1 MKAFKVAAFA
11 VVALSAAA
19 GSAGGTGWFEAGVAG
34 YEKWPTDGDEMHVPA
49 AGVWRGTGDTVLSG
63 DTGARRLVLDTSLVN
78 ALCFDLDDQRSI
90 VADAPPSMSFKAML
104 SLADELPPFSSDA
117 KGGIVPLRGMD
128 GDAYW
133 GLVGDSG
140 TNVWS
145 KLDGAVP
152 VEDEDVAFTVDYRIA
167 NGETQV
173 RYSVDGVT
181 LGLGGDVWLPV
192 FCATPSVERVS
203 FVGKGEVALLSG
215 ELDGDIPAVALS
227 VPDIAGMSLVDVT
240 HAGTSV
246 TPGEDGN
253 YLVPSNALVAVW
265 FSPKPGMLL
274 DRESMVVRVDGT
286 MDIPEEGRPRAV
298 DGKDVLSIT
307 EIMASNGDTLRTANG
322 AKGLDWVE
330 LHNAADFPVDLTG
343 WYLSDN
349 PDKKPSKWKKIDGS
363 CIIPAG
369 GYKIVWADKD
379 YTDFADG
386 EAWTPTGLSASGDPL
401 FLANPEASKVK
412 DAAVSIDN
420 YGVSLK
426 DVSIGVVA
434 GVEGLKYFRDPTPG
448 AANGLEYFEGPTA
461 KVQFS
466 EPRGYK
472 TAAFD
477 LVISCTN
484 APDEKIYYT
493 LDGTSPTAQSILYT
507 NAIPISRTTVVRAAT
522 LKDNTILQQDATAT
536 YLFLDDILTQDA
548 NPPAGFPANNEVNN
562 QAMFYGMDKAIVANF
577 RDRIERGF
585 TNSINTVSLVID
597 PAFLFGASTG
607 IYVNAAKHCSDNG
620 REWER
625 LAMVE
630 QISPVNG
637 ASDEFEGSAG
647 LRIRG
652 AASRGSGYP
661 KHSLRLL
668 FKSIYGMSKLE
679 HPLFGDE
686 GTKKFD
692 KIDLRTSQNF
702 AWANGDSRETFIH
715 EVFSRDCQRDLGQ
728 PYNRSR
734 YVHLFLNGVYWG
746 LYQTEE
752 RVDGSYAE
760 SYFGGDE
767 DDYDVIR
774 TTQPG
779 YVTEAVSGS
788 EDNWKTLWDIAVN
801 QGFVGEYEGNY
812 AKVIDE
818 GLVNTTNLMAYML
831 ISHYT
836 ADTDCPNA
844 LTLDN
849 QRINNLNAFCN
860 REGTGKLS
868 GFIFNKHDAEWSLGF
883 GLTNNTTFV
892 GTEASSA
899 GSQLKTYRNRFG
911 PAELH
916 YKLMQNGN
924 YRRDFREFVRS
935 ACLVESGALTD
946 EACIAR
952 FRARMAEIDDA
963 ICCESARWNRGDASR
978 TRDKWLDNCENIC
991 IKFITGRAATLID
1004 QYRAI
1009 GWYQTALD
1017 AIGGYGIET
1026 NALAAVVE
1034 PLVAENELFDKWLV
1048 EMAEGSEAVRNGLSS
1063 FRGGKDAMRN
1073 CVLANVVPMDEP
1085 NVEVEIRSLS
1095 IGADGIPTI
1104 GCDLKLGGEPVSHVV
1119 NGTIR
1124 VYRADSIGKLKSAPD
1139 VVELGRAFPVDAG
1152 IPAAA
1157 AAASQFFKIVL
1168 EP

>member
-1 MKAFKVAAFA
+1 M
-11 VVALSAAA
+11 
-19 GSAGGTGWFEAGVAG
+19 
-34 YEKWPTDGDEMHVPA
+34 
-49 AGVWRGTGDTVLSG
+49 
-63 DTGARRLVLDTSLVN
+63 
-78 ALCFDLDDQRSI
+78 
-90 VADAPPSMSFKAML
+90 
-104 SLADELPPFSSDA
+104 
-117 KGGIVPLRGMD
+117 
-128 GDAYW
+128 
-133 GLVGDSG
+133 
-140 TNVWS
+140 
-145 KLDGAVP
+145 
-152 VEDEDVAFTVDYRIA
+152 
-167 NGETQV
+167 
-173 RYSVDGVT
+173 
-181 LGLGGDVWLPV
+181 
-192 FCATPSVERVS
+192 
-203 FVGKGEVALLSG
+203 
-215 ELDGDIPAVALS
+215 
-227 VPDIAGMSLVDVT
+227 
-240 HAGTSV
+240 
-246 TPGEDGN
+246 
-253 YLVPSNALVAVW
+253 
-265 FSPKPGMLL
+265 
-274 DRESMVVRVDGT
+274 
-286 MDIPEEGRPRAV
+286 
-298 DGKDVLSIT
+298 
-307 EIMASNGDTLRTANG
+307 
-322 AKGLDWVE
+322 
-330 LHNAADFPVDLTG
+330 
-343 WYLSDN
+343 
-349 PDKKPSKWKKIDGS
+349 
-363 CIIPAG
+363 
-369 GYKIVWADKD
+369 
-379 YTDFADG
+379 
-386 EAWTPTGLSASGDPL
+386 
-401 FLANPEASKVK
+401 
-412 DAAVSIDN
+412 SIDN

-426 DVSIGVVA
+426 DVSIGLVA
-434 GVEGLKYFRDPTPG
+434 GVEGLKYFREPTPG
-448 AANGLEYFEGPTA
+448 APNGTEYFEGPTA

-477 LVISCTN
+477 LVLSCSDDPS
-484 APDEKIYYT
+484 APIYYT
-493 LDGTSPTAQSILYT
+493 LDGTSPTAQSFLYT
-507 NAIPISRTTVVRAAT
+507 NAIPVSRTTVVRAAT
-522 LKDNTILQQDATAT
+522 MKENTVLQQDTTAT

-548 NPPAGFPANNEVNN
+548 NPPAGFPANGAVNN
-562 QAMFYGMDKAIVANF
+562 QAMFYGMDQTIVANF
-577 RDRIERGF
+577 RDKIEKGF
-585 TNSINTVSLVID
+585 TNSINTISLVID
-597 PAFLFGASTG
+597 PAFLFGATTG
-607 IYVNAAKHCSDNG
+607 IYVNADKHCSDSG

-625 LAMVE
+625 LVRVE

-637 ASDEFEGSAG
+637 ADDEFEGPAG

-686 GTKKFD
+686 GADEFD

-760 SYFGGDE
+760 SYCGGDE

-779 YVTEAVSGS
+779 YVTQAVSGT
-788 EDNWKTLWDIAVN
+788 EDNWKKLWDIAVK
-801 QGFVGEYEGNY
+801 QGFTGEYDGNY

-818 GLVNTTNLMAYML
+818 GLVNTENLMAYML
-831 ISHYT
+831 VSHYT

-924 YRRDFREFVRS
+924 YRRDFREYVRS

-963 ICCESARWNRGDASR
+963 ICCESARWNRGHASR

-1004 QYRAI
+1004 QCRAI

-1063 FRGGKDAMRN
+1063 FRGGKDAMRT

>member
-1 MKAFKVAAFA
+1 
-11 VVALSAAA
+11 L
-19 GSAGGTGWFEAGVAG
+19 GGVA
-34 YEKWPTDGDEMHVPA
+34 
-49 AGVWRGTGDTVLSG
+49 
-63 DTGARRLVLDTSLVN
+63 GARRLVFDTDSVGVCL
-78 ALCFDLDDQRSI
+78 ALADERDI
-90 VADAPPSMSFKAML
+90 ATDAPPSITASA
-104 SLADELPPFSSDA
+104 SITISDELPEETDNT
-117 KGGIVPLRGMD
+117 KGGLAACLD
-128 GDAYW
+128 GGSVYW
-133 GLVGDSG
+133 FGLAKEDGA
-140 TNVWS
+140 NVWVR
-145 KLDGAVP
+145 LTGAVP
-152 VEDEDVAFTVDYRIA
+152 VEGETTELVVRYRMDD
-167 NGETQV
+167 GETQV
-173 RYSVDGVT
+173 QHSV
-181 LGLGGDVWLPV
+181 GGQVLTNGAREWLPIACDAARITYV
-192 FCATPSVERVS
+192 NFSGR
-203 FVGKGEVALLSG
+203 GEVAQLSG
-215 ELDGDIPAVALS
+215 VVEAEFPSVALEIPSIADFELKRVSYAGQS
-227 VPDIAGMSLVDVT
+227 VEACDTGTYCMPSGSLV
-240 HAGTSV
+240 SV
-246 TPGEDGN
+246 E
-253 YLVPSNALVAVW
+253 
-265 FSPKPGMLL
+265 FKPRSGMLCSNPFMAFRVGG
-274 DRESMVVRVDGT
+274 DMVL
-286 MDIPEEGRPRAV
+286 PEDCRPQAV

-307 EIMASNGDTLRTANG
+307 EIMASNGDTVRTKNG
-322 AKGLDWVE
+322 KKGLDWVE

-349 PDKKPSKWKKIDGS
+349 PDKKPSKWKKIEGS
-363 CIIPAG
+363 CVIPAD

-401 FLANPEASKVK
+401 FLANPEESKVK

-448 AANGLEYFEGPTA
+448 AANGLEYFEGPTT

-536 YLFLDDILTQDA
+536 YLFLDDILTQGA

-924 YRRDFREFVRS
+924 YRRDFREYVRS
-935 ACLVESGALTD
+935 ACLVEGGAFTD
-946 EACIAR
+946 GACIAR
-952 FRARMAEIDDA
+952 FRSRMAEIDDA

-1034 PLVAENELFDKWLV
+1034 PLVAENDLFDKWLV

-1063 FRGGKDAMRN
+1063 FRGGKDAMRT